1 MPTFGHELTSDFAL
15 MPGIDF
21 LNNGSFGAT
30 PRVVLAAQDR
40 LRERLEAQPVAFFV
54 DELDG
59 LLDTALARIA
69 PLLGAEPDTLAFVD
83 NATAG
88 MMVLLDSAPLGPGDV
103 ILLTD
108 HVYGAVRHAARHVA
122 ARAGATV
129 VEVAV
134 PFPLDEPAQVVDAVS
149 RAWPDRVKL
158 AVFDHITSPTGLILP
173 IRELVALGH
182 ERGARV
188 IVDGAHVPGHLDVD
202 LTALGADG
210 WVGNLHKWLFAPKS
224 AAVLHVPREHQ
235 AGLHASVVSHGYG
248 GGMRAELHWLGTRD
262 PSPLLAAPAGLDY
275 AESLG
280 IDAIHTWQRGLR
292 EEAATFLT
300 LAWGTRRPAPSSMLG
315 ALATLEL
322 PFHADGTPETAL
334 ALRRRLWR
342 EHRIEVPIVAFGGR
356 CWLRISA
363 HVFNQLSD
371 YERLAAAVTRDG
383 LR

>member
-1 MPTFGHELTSDFAL
+1 MPTFGHDLTNDFAL

-30 PRVVLAAQDR
+30 PRVVTAAQDR

-59 LLDTALARIA
+59 LLDAALERIA
-69 PLLGAEPDTLAFVD
+69 PLVGAPPDTLAFVD

-88 MMVLLDSAPLGPGDV
+88 MMVLLESAPLAAGDV
-103 ILLTD
+103 VLLTD
-108 HVYGAVRHAARHVA
+108 HVYGAVRHAAHHVA
-122 ARAGATV
+122 RRAGATV

-134 PFPLDEPAQVVDAVS
+134 PFPLDDPAQVVEAVR

-158 AVFDHITSPTGLILP
+158 AVFDHITSPTGLLLP
-173 IRELVALGH
+173 IRELVELAH
-182 ERGARV
+182 ANGARV
-188 IVDGAHVPGHLDVD
+188 VVDGAHVPGHVGVD
-202 LTALGADG
+202 LASLGADG

-224 AAVLHVPREHQ
+224 AAILHVPRQHQ

-262 PSPLLAAPAGLDY
+262 PSALLAAPAGLAY

-280 IDAIHTWQRGLR
+280 IEQINAWQRTLR
-292 EEAATFLT
+292 EEAATLLT
-300 LAWGTRRPAPSSMLG
+300 DAWGTRRPAPASMLG

-322 PFHADGTPETAL
+322 PFHADGTPLVANS
-334 ALRRRLWR
+334 LRRRLWQ
-342 EHRIEVPIVAFGGR
+342 EHRIEVPIIPFGGR

-371 YERLAAAVTRDG
+371 FERLASVVTRDG
-383 LR
+383 IR